1 MAIHRLTP
9 RQIDAVQKNGR
20 LNDGGGLTLEVRM
33 GRTGWRRYWIFRQ
46 TVDGRSLSK
55 GLGSYPKTSLKE
67 ARKLAGELREKVEET
82 GVIEDVPDQTFL
94 SFARCWMV
102 DNQREHWEPMFRNHA
117 GNILDKALADI
128 KIQHILGILR
138 PVWQSKPTVAKKLRQ
153 RLNRV
158 FSAANTLGL
167 MRGNPARWEDGLK
180 NLLPVQDHTSEPFV
194 ALPAAMLPGTYRRLC
209 EAPPCSSAFAVR
221 FMILTAARGHEV
233 RRATWDQIDVQR
245 QIWTVPPENSKTKRA
260 HAVPLSEEAL
270 AVLTSSRQESMK
282 MSINGVIF
290 PSLNSATGQLS
301 QFTLGRFF
309 KSRAPEDQQNATL
322 HGTARG
328 TFSTWAREQGW
339 RDDTIEYAL
348 AHKYGSEV
356 LRSYRHTTVFE
367 ERGILM
373 SDWATFLKTG
383 GARRVVDYQDYRDR
397 RH

>member
-194 ALPAAMLPGTYRRLC
+194 LLLRHDFCG
-209 EAPPCSSAFAVR
+209 FAVVVPE
-221 FMILTAARGHEV
+221 MV
-233 RRATWDQIDVQR
+233 IDTPQ
-245 QIWTVPPENSKTKRA
+245 
-260 HAVPLSEEAL
+260 PLV
-270 AVLTSSRQESMK
+270 AVLIFHQPDIDRVGLALVAQVGLDPEFFASNSGHLVPTNALELWSS
-282 MSINGVIF
+282 
-290 PSLNSATGQLS
+290 
-301 QFTLGRFF
+301 
-309 KSRAPEDQQNATL
+309 
-322 HGTARG
+322 
-328 TFSTWAREQGW
+328 
-339 RDDTIEYAL
+339 
-348 AHKYGSEV
+348 
-356 LRSYRHTTVFE
+356 
-367 ERGILM
+367 
-373 SDWATFLKTG
+373 
-383 GARRVVDYQDYRDR
+383 
-397 RH
+397 